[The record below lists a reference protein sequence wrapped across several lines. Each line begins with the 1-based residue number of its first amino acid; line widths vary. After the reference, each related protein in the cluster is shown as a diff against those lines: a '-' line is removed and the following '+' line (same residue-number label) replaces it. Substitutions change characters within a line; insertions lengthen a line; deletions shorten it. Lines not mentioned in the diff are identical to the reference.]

1 MSKRLKE
8 LVARY
13 ESMQSGGGESHYFD
27 TDEIV
32 EIAEHYEASDDFARA
47 LQAVEFGLTLH
58 PDSDTLQ
65 LKQARVLL
73 FLDRVDEARTVM
85 ATITDESV
93 EATLIRAELSYF
105 DNCFNDGH
113 RLLLSLFN
121 HKEVWEDECFDA
133 LDIYVNYNHFEG
145 MKEFVARA
153 EDYLSDSRGLMREMA
168 AAYEEN
174 GDYASAVKVY
184 NRLLDKDPYSYIDW
198 FALAKVEAMAHNY
211 DRALEAC
218 DFALAI
224 QENDEPILLF
234 KGYCYYDSGQY
245 AQAVEQFLESLE
257 FTSHKEVVYELIGEC
272 YVKSEEPAQALE
284 YFNKALALDPD
295 NANLHYQMA
304 TCHYDLGNI
313 PQAIVALEETLRLD
327 KMDDEAHSF
336 LGEIFLEQANYE
348 KAYQHLARSLEI
360 CPDDEET
367 LRFFCDACIQL
378 DRFDEAIP
386 PLEAVLQHSPYDLNA
401 RFNLTVA
408 YAHQG
413 QIEKAEQQIALID
426 AQTETYREDTQLSE
440 ADKQQWD
447 KVQEMLQSLKKLL
460 LDNLDTPVENSL

>member
-13 ESMQSGGGESHYFD
+13 ESMRSGGGESHYFD

-32 EIAEHYEASDDFARA
+32 EIAEHYEANDNFAQA
-47 LQAVEFGLTLH
+47 LHAVEFGLRLH
-58 PDSDTLQ
+58 PGSDVLL

-73 FLDRVDEARTVM
+73 LLDRVDKVRAIM
-85 ATITDESV
+85 ATVVDDGV
-93 EATLIRAELSYF
+93 EATLIRAELHYF
-105 DNCFNDGH
+105 DNRPEAGH
-113 RLLLSLFN
+113 RQLLSLFN

-133 LDIYVNYNHFEG
+133 LDIYINYNHIEG
-145 MKEFVARA
+145 MEEFVAQA
-153 EDYLSDSRGLMREMA
+153 ENRLPDSRGLLREMA
-168 AAYEEN
+168 AAYEEKGN
-174 GDYASAVKVY
+174 YDSAVQVY

-198 FALAKVEAMAHNY
+198 FALAKVEAMARHY

-257 FTSHKEVVYELIGEC
+257 FTSHKGVVYELIGEC
-272 YVKSEEPAQALE
+272 YVKSEEPARALE
-284 YFNKALALDPD
+284 YFTKALALDPD

-304 TCHYDLGNI
+304 TCHYDLGDI
-313 PQAIVALEETLRLD
+313 PRAIVALEKTLQLD
-327 KMDDEAHSF
+327 EMDDEAHSF
-336 LGEIFLEQANYE
+336 LGEILLGQGDYE
-348 KAYQHLARSLEI
+348 MAYQHLARSLEI
-360 CPDDEET
+360 HPDDEET
-367 LRFFCDACIQL
+367 LRFFCDACVQL
-378 DRFDEAIP
+378 DRFDEVIS
-386 PLEAVLQHSPYDLNA
+386 PLETVLQQSPYDLNA

-413 QIEKAEQQIALID
+413 QLEKAEQQIALID
-426 AQTETYREDTQLSE
+426 AQTETYRENTQLSE
-440 ADKQQWD
+440 ADKQQWN
-447 KVQEMLQSLKKLL
+447 KVQELLQSLKKLL
-460 LDNLDTPVENSL
+460 LENLDNPIDNTL